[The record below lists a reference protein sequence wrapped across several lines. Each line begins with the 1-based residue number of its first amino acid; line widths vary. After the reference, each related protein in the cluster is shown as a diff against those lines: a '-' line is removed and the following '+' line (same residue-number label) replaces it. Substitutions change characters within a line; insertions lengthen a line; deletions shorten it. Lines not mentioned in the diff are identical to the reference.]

1 MGFRGLN
8 GRGLPKT
15 SVLEAPGWRHS
26 SGSWQ
31 PSWGSPWKGDALQTI
46 VFQLNEQILPL
57 SRPARVIHPRV
68 KNEFSQEALLPETLE
83 P

>member
-1 MGFRGLN
+1 MGGACQE
-8 GRGLPKT
+8 T

-31 PSWGSPWKGDALQTI
+31 PSWGTPRKGDALQTI
-46 VFQLNEQILPL
+46 IFQLNEQILPL
-57 SRPARVIHPRV
+57 SHPARVIHPRV

>member
-1 MGFRGLN
+1 MGGACQET
-8 GRGLPKT
+8 P
-15 SVLEAPGWRHS
+15 VLEAPVWLHS

-31 PSWGSPWKGDALQTI
+31 PSWGTPRKGDALQAI